1 MSEKEKFLVY
11 ILSSIRLAA
20 PLYSSSN
27 IYDYVHCRLLYVLC
41 LFLCSFRLHLS
52 DVLIIGDK

>member
-27 IYDYVHCRLLYVLC
+27 IHDYVHCRLLYVLC

>member
-20 PLYSSSN
+20 PLYSLSN
-27 IYDYVHCRLLYVLC
+27 IHDYVHCCLYVLC
-41 LFLCSFRLHLS
+41 LFLRSFRLHLS
-52 DVLIIGDK
+52 DVLVIGDE